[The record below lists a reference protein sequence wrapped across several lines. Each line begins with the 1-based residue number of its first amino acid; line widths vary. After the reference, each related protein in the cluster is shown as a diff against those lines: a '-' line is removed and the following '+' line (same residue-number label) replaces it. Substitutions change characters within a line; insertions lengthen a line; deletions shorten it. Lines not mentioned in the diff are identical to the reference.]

1 MISVIVLTSPGRE
14 DNLTACLQA
23 LSQQSWQNFEVL
35 VADDGSSEGE
45 RVCRTF
51 SGRFSLRQL
60 WRPHDAC
67 MSRSYNLAAAA
78 TRFQNWVLLSGD
90 VLLNRDALGYY
101 AVYLRELPNTVVYGY
116 FGNQRDHVRASR
128 LVSGRQVNLIDSR
141 FKVAP
146 DGQMRCGTRLLSQP
160 QAFAWGGNW
169 ALTRSLF
176 ESVGGF
182 DEAFR
187 GWGFEDVAFANR
199 LLQQGAKLA
208 FSLDV
213 WGEHQVHPWTP
224 DPAQSAANQSRV
236 GAWSRPQTEPGL
248 LYDRMRCRLAQALQ

>member
-14 DNLTACLQA
+14 DNLRACLQA
-23 LSQQSWQNFEVL
+23 LCQQSWQDFEVV

-45 RVCRTF
+45 SVCRAF
-51 SGRFSLRQL
+51 AGALSLRQL

-78 TRFQNWVLLSGD
+78 TRHPSWVLLSGD
-90 VLLNRDALGYY
+90 VLLNQNALGYY
-101 AVYLRELPNTVVYGY
+101 AVYLRALRDTVIYGY
-116 FGNQRDHVRASR
+116 FGNQRDSVRASQ
-128 LVSGRQVNLIDSR
+128 VVWGRQVNLIDSR
-141 FKVAP
+141 FEMAA
-146 DGQMRCGTRLLSQP
+146 DGHMRCGTRLLTQP

-182 DEAFR
+182 DEGFR

-199 LLQQGAKLA
+199 LLEKGAKLA
-208 FSLDV
+208 FALDV

-224 DPAQSAANQSRV
+224 DPAQSAANQARV
-236 GAWSRPQTEPGL
+236 GNWSVPQTEPGL
-248 LYDRMRCRLAQALQ
+248 LYDRMRCQLAQALQ